1 LLLFILQVILSVN
14 WQMPPKWD
22 NQPCFCLVE
31 CYYVSNWAI

>member
-1 LLLFILQVILSVN
+1 
-14 WQMPPKWD
+14 MPPKWD